1 MGDYVLESNPA
12 LERLIERFGAHG
24 EPPSSVERSGSSGS
38 GKRSWRER
46 RSNVHAAGHPGVLEE
61 APMAAGA
68 KERVERATAG
78 SPAAVAEEDPEAVEH
93 DLWALEE
100 DLESADEMLLV
111 DFDEEPAV
119 FDEDPDLDDDGA
131 DEADEILD
139 LYEDEDLDDEQYGD
153 EDRGIVDRGA
163 EILDDKREERGDWIF
178 RAFEAWMLDAGED
191 RTVRDDED
199 LEAFDQYEADAD
211 DFIDVFDEGDEDPV
225 WVAQS
230 PHEKPRSLSPG

>member
-24 EPPSSVERSGSSGS
+24 EPPPSEEGSSSNGS
-38 GKRSWRER
+38 GKRSWRGR
-46 RSNVHAAGHPGVLEE
+46 RSNVHAPELPGVFED
-61 APMAAGA
+61 APTAASA
-68 KERVERATAG
+68 KDRTERATAG
-78 SPAAVAEEDPEAVEH
+78 LLAAVAEEDPAVVEH
-93 DLWALEE
+93 DLWAIRE
-100 DLESADEMLLV
+100 DLQSADELLLV

-178 RAFEAWMLDAGED
+178 RAFEAWMLDAGEA
-191 RTVRDDED
+191 RSVRDDED

-211 DFIDVFDEGDEDPV
+211 DLIDVFDEGDEDPV

-230 PHEKPRSLSPG
+230 PHEKPRSLSPR